1 MWRIMKDFNNKQSRE
16 FLTQVFGVAKKLSDV
31 GLDAIQQATTQDV
44 SKQSF
49 SVDAL
54 HVIDGQARAKK
65 IFEANVYGNP
75 QQMLRS
81 HVPQVSRQLL
91 GRHYGKVDRV
101 VNLVSPQFSEKV
113 SDYFFD
119 QLNTFTNNISS
130 VDALLDETGI
140 QNLEELTKDLS
151 RSQRISQAFAEQNK
165 WIASVQGAFTGATG
179 VVGSTIDV
187 PLSIVMSLRTIYQVG
202 RSYGFELNKETEQDI
217 IQYIFRQID
226 LGLIAEKQAILM
238 GLKAIAN
245 TLETHDVH
253 QLQKLIG
260 SSNDIEALKKWLTN
274 ADGEAKWQWLNTLPK
289 FSMLNK
295 LTPVA
300 SASVSAV
307 YSWKLIEEVN
317 AKAQVVFAQAR
328 AYLIEHKDLI
338 LSPMDAYQKSVELL
352 SSTSPKLVEHLKT
365 TAVDANVV
373 DIKSK
378 SETIVEQEKQYVAV
392 KKAPVKKPA
401 VDKESV
407 KKTTMTRVRGEGKS
421 NAKLNNQVVA
431 TSNQPVIKNR
441 KGIQLEST
449 GKDITKKL

>member
-1 MWRIMKDFNNKQSRE
+1 MKDFNNKQSRG

-65 IFEANVYGNP
+65 IFEANVYENP

-352 SSTSPKLVEHLKT
+352 SSTAPKLVEHLKT
-365 TAVDANVV
+365 TAVDADVV

-392 KKAPVKKPA
+392 KKTPVK
-401 VDKESV
+401 SLLL
-407 KKTTMTRVRGEGKS
+407 TR
-421 NAKLNNQVVA
+421 NL
-431 TSNQPVIKNR
+431 
-441 KGIQLEST
+441 
-449 GKDITKKL
+449 